1 MWHNIIKGVDIVSNN
16 DNIYLENGYKN
27 RDDYL
32 ESLSDDYGVP
42 LETVY
47 ILAETLGESE
57 EFDGLISALED
68 AEGMIYDE

>member
-32 ESLSDDYGVP
+32 ESLSNDYGVP